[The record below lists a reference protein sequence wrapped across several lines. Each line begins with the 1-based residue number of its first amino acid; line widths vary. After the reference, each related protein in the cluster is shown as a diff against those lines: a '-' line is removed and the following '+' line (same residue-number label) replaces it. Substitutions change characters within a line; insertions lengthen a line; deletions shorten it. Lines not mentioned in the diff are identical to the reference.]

1 MRPTTPAAGQ
11 TDVGGVSRRQYR
23 HGIRRY
29 DHAQHVLARRVQ
41 TLDPTEIACNL
52 IVDGLGFPSHPP
64 RVYTPLHF
72 DRTGVT
78 ELWELGYA
86 ASDIIT
92 TIFRVVK
99 NFESAN
105 MTEWSRLEFIK
116 EIGFTHV
123 RILDGLDSFV
133 QLTALVARL
142 CRLGLKEKF
151 DH

>member
-1 MRPTTPAAGQ
+1 MCAYAYAHALY
-11 TDVGGVSRRQYR
+11 DIILCVCVCVCVCVGVS
-23 HGIRRY
+23 
-29 DHAQHVLARRVQ
+29 
-41 TLDPTEIACNL
+41 NL
-52 IVDGLGFPSHPP
+52 WDM
-64 RVYTPLHF
+64 
-72 DRTGVT
+72 
-78 ELWELGYA
+78 GYA

-99 NFESAN
+99 NFESAD

-142 CRLGLKEKF
+142 CRLGMKEKF